1 MNSFTPL
8 LGRELSRMLNSS
20 VVAII
25 VVLFLFMMG
34 GMFFRDYFD
43 TVQQLSLRG
52 FFSQAPIL
60 LAFFCPALTMGRIAG
75 ERADH
80 TLDLL
85 TTFPL
90 HGWQIVAAK
99 FAACLIILA
108 LVLAFTLSYPLSLS
122 TLGELDWGP
131 VWGGY
136 ISLFLLGGGYL
147 AIGLFTSAWAKDQ
160 MIAVLSAFFL
170 CVALTYVDTLAS
182 GTNGAMAV
190 LLQNLSASYHFS
202 NIARGVLD
210 FRDILYALSLQ
221 ILALSGAVFTL
232 EARRYPDAVK

>member
-1 MNSFTPL
+1 MNSFMPL
-8 LGRELSRMLNSS
+8 LGRELSRMLHSS

-34 GMFFRDYFD
+34 GMFFRDFFD
-43 TVQQLSLRG
+43 TVQTLSLRT
-52 FFSQAPIL
+52 FFAQAPIL

-75 ERADH
+75 ERADK
-80 TLDLL
+80 TLELL

-90 HGWQIVAAK
+90 RGWQIVAAK
-99 FAACLIILA
+99 FVACLIILA
-108 LVLAFTLSYPLSLS
+108 VVLLFTLSYPLSLS
-122 TLGELDWGP
+122 GLGELDWGP
-131 VWGGY
+131 VVGGY

-147 AIGLFTSAWAKDQ
+147 AIGLLTSAWAKDQ

-170 CVALTYVDTLAS
+170 CVALTYIDTLAS
-182 GTNGAMAV
+182 GASGSMAV

-210 FRDILYALSLQ
+210 IRDLLYALSLQ
-221 ILALSGAVFTL
+221 ILALSGAVFML
-232 EARRYPDAVK
+232 EARRYPDEVK